1 MAKVG
6 YIFKKYHSSI
16 AFWLCLFISIFLMI
30 CGFFSI
36 PVGEIHSSV
45 LMATG
50 VLFGFAAL
58 GVIPDAI
65 KEGMGFKLKHNET
78 EIEVV
83 GRDSNNSIHPEDC

>member
-1 MAKVG
+1 MAKIG

-30 CGFFSI
+30 CGFFAI

-65 KEGMGFKLKHNET
+65 KEGMGFKMTKGDT
-78 EIEVV
+78 TIEVQK
-83 GRDSNNSIHPEDC
+83 RDRENERHPEKL